1 MALFDDDRPK
11 PKRRHEIGE
20 DVSLLGVSE
29 LQARIGEL
37 KDEIARLE
45 AELAS
50 RGQTRNA
57 AESLFKR

>member
-1 MALFDDDRPK
+1 MALQDDDRPK

-20 DVSLLGVSE
+20 DVSLLGASE
-29 LQARIGEL
+29 LQTRIGEL
-37 KDEIARLE
+37 RQEIERLE

-50 RGQTRNA
+50 RGQTRSA

>member
-1 MALFDDDRPK
+1 MSIDDDRPK

-20 DVSLLGVSE
+20 DVSALGVSE
-29 LQARIGEL
+29 LGSRIEELRGE
-37 KDEIARLE
+37 IVRLE

-50 RGQTRNA
+50 RSRTRTS